1 MENEGG
7 YGIMG
12 FLLIGL
18 FLVLMLLG
26 MPIAFV
32 IGIVALLGIFG
43 MPYTPEAAVPMK
55 MVNGL
60 DSFVLLAVPLF
71 ILAAN
76 LMNSG
81 KISEKLIDLALAIV
95 GPIRGGLAHANILVS
110 MMFAGV
116 SGASQA
122 DAAGVGKIL
131 IPSMKK
137 QGYDTETAVGVTA
150 ASSTVGVIIPP
161 SIPMIIFAGLTNVS
175 IGALFLGGIIP
186 GILIGLGMMLFVYVI
201 AIKRNFPKAARPELT
216 KVGKRFIESVP
227 ALLTPII
234 IIGGIVFGF
243 FTATE
248 AAAVA
253 SLYTF
258 LISMFVYKTLKLKDL
273 PKILMDTLALSSLSL
288 FALAAASALGELMSY
303 YQLGTIAQEFFS
315 DHIGSEWLFIFILI
329 VFFLFVGTFMDAIP
343 AMILFVPI
351 ILPTALEFG
360 IDPIHLGLIVVI
372 TLAIG
377 LATPP
382 YGLVLLLSAKIGE
395 LSVERSFIAVIPYL
409 FIIVVVLLI
418 IAFLPEVT
426 FFIPNLFS

>member
-1 MENEGG
+1 
-7 YGIMG
+7 MG
-12 FLLIGL
+12 FLLIAL
-18 FLVLMLLG
+18 FIILMLIG
-26 MPIAFV
+26 VPIAFV
-32 IGIVALLGIFG
+32 IGIVALLGAFG
-43 MPYTPEAAVPMK
+43 MPYTPEATLPMK

-60 DSFVLLAVPLF
+60 DSFVLLSVPLF

-76 LMNSG
+76 LMNTG
-81 KISEKLIDLALAIV
+81 KISEKLIELALAIV

-122 DAAGVGKIL
+122 DAAGIGKIL

-137 QGYDTETAVGVTA
+137 QGYDKETSVGVTA
-150 ASSTVGVIIPP
+150 ASSTIGVIIPP
-161 SIPMIIFAGLTNVS
+161 SIPMIIFAGLTNAS
-175 IGALFLGGIIP
+175 IGTLFLGGIVP
-186 GILIGLGMMLFVYVI
+186 GILIGIGMMILVYI
-201 AIKRNFPKAARPELT
+201 MALRRDFPKVNRPEWKQLI
-216 KVGKRFIESVP
+216 RLFLDSVP

-234 IIGGIVFGF
+234 IIGGIVFGL

-258 LISMFVYKTLKLKDL
+258 LISMFIYKTLKLKDL
-273 PKILMDTLALSSLSL
+273 PKILLDTLALSSLSL
-288 FALAAASALGELMSY
+288 FALAAASALGELLSY
-303 YQLGTIAQEFFS
+303 YKLGSIAQEFFTN
-315 DHIGSEWLFIFILI
+315 HVGTEWLFILIVI
-329 VFFLFVGTFMDAIP
+329 VFFLFIGTFMDAIP

-360 IDPIHLGLIVVI
+360 MDPVHLGLIVVM

-382 YGLVLLLSAKIGE
+382 YGLVLLLSAKIGD
-395 LSVERSFIAVIPYL
+395 LSVERSFVAVLPYL
-409 FIIVVVLLI
+409 FIIILVLLF
-418 IAFLPEVT
+418 IAFLPEVA
-426 FFIPNLFS
+426 FFIPTMLN